1 MHTWVIVTLIIIA
14 ILVIKICIAQL
25 ITHLANPNRKTLPEL
40 LAEAK
45 QGAQIE
51 ELVGT
56 WKIDDSRMPIKQ
68 LTVPAES
75 IGIAK
80 DNEKHYLGCNACNS
94 TPVGSVEVSPSN
106 MIFRDTAFAR
116 TVKRCVEG
124 LDYVYKL
131 VLHPN
136 GVVRFVL
143 HPNLSPNCTLVAIR
157 ADSKSLYGAM
167 LNIIHRFRYG
177 CFCLGILSKDGNTI
191 QRYNR
196 WADKYPDEYYTMKKV
211 LTV

>member
-1 MHTWVIVTLIIIA
+1 MHTWVIVTLATISV
-14 ILVIKICIAQL
+14 LTVTICIAQL
-25 ITHLANPNRKTLPEL
+25 VTYLANPNRKTLSEL
-40 LAEAK
+40 LTEAK
-45 QGAQIE
+45 QGAKIQ

-56 WKIDDSRMPIKQ
+56 WKIDDSRMPIEQ
-68 LTVPAES
+68 LTIPAET

-80 DNEKHYLGCNACNS
+80 KHEEHYLGCNACNS
-94 TPVGSVEVSPSN
+94 LPVGSVEVSAAYLV
-106 MIFRDTAFAR
+106 FRDTSLAR
-116 TVKRCVEG
+116 TIKRCLKG
-124 LDYVYKL
+124 LDYIYKL

-143 HPNLSPNCTLVAIR
+143 HPHLSVNCILAAVR
-157 ADSKSLYGAM
+157 ADSKNLYGTI

-196 WADKYPDEYYTMKKV
+196 WAEKYPDEYYTMKKV
-211 LTV
+211 

>member
-1 MHTWVIVTLIIIA
+1 MHTWVTVTLITIS
-14 ILVIKICIAQL
+14 ILVVTICIAQL
-25 ITHLANPNRKTLPEL
+25 VTYLANPNRKTLPEL

-68 LTVPAES
+68 LTIPAET

-94 TPVGSVEVSPSN
+94 IPVGSVEVSADHLV
-106 MIFRDTAFAR
+106 FRDTSLAR
-116 TVKRCVEG
+116 TIKRCLKG
-124 LDYVYKL
+124 LDYIYKL

-143 HPNLSPNCTLVAIR
+143 HPHLSTNCMLAAVR
-157 ADSKSLYGAM
+157 ADSKSLYGTM

-177 CFCLGILSKDGNTI
+177 CFCLGILLKDGNTI

-196 WADKYPDEYYTMKKV
+196 WADKYPDEYYRMRKV
-211 LTV
+211 